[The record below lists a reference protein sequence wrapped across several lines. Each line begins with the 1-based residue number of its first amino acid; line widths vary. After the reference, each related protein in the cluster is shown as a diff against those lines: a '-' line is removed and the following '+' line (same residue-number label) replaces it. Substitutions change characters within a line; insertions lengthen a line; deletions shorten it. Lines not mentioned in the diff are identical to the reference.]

1 MPSDA
6 KTVVRVLRDWPEEVA
21 VVIDSTR
28 SGRTAA
34 ECADVARETGR
45 LATAPGRSR
54 AGLWTGAPAA
64 SRRDHASAA

>member
-6 KTVVRVLRDWPEEVA
+6 KPVVSVLRHWPEEVA

-34 ECADVARETGR
+34 ECADATREAGPR
-45 LATAPGRSR
+45 ATAPGRSSAEPR
-54 AGLWTGAPAA
+54 TGAPAA